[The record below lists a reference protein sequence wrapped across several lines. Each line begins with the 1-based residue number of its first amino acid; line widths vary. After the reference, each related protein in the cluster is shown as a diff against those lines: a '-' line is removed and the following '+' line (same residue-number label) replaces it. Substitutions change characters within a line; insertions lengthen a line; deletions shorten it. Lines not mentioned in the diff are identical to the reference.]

1 MVFGYGKDRVVHKQK
16 VFSFSEKMPIVI
28 ECVVPGE
35 RLKDLLDE
43 LKNVV
48 EEGAV
53 FTTPID
59 LIMNK

>member
-1 MVFGYGKDRVVHKQK
+1 
-16 VFSFSEKMPIVI
+16 MPVVI
-28 ECVVPGE
+28 ECVVPCE
-35 RLKDLLDE
+35 HLKDLLNE
-43 LKNVV
+43 LESLV